1 MAYLVLEDGSV
12 YEGEGFGA
20 TRTDVIGE
28 VVFNTGMTGYQEI
41 LTDPSCYGQ
50 IVLMTYPLI
59 GNYGVNW
66 EDPESLRPQVKAFA
80 VRELCEV
87 PSNWHSEGS
96 LNDYLKRHGIMGIQG
111 IDTRALTRILRSR
124 GTMRGVLSERMPVPG
139 SLAAMRSYAVVRPVD
154 AVTCAER
161 FEIPGKGPTV
171 AVLDLGLKASILTS
185 LRRRGCRMI
194 VYPAGTPPSVILRD
208 EPDGLLLTNGPG
220 DPKDNADIVENIRGL
235 TGRLPILGI
244 CLGHLLLALACGADT
259 QPLRYGH
266 RGSNH
271 PVKDIAKDRVYI
283 TTQNHGYSV
292 VEDSLTKDMIVSHRN
307 WNDSSIEGIRYT
319 GHPSFSVQF
328 HPKASPGIM
337 DTGYLFDEFIGELGT
352 GSAGKTLYTE
362 LE

>member
-111 IDTRALTRILRSR
+111 IDTRALTRKLRSR
-124 GTMRGVLSERMPVPG
+124 GTMRGMLSERMPAPG
-139 SLAAMRSYAVVRPVD
+139 SLAAMRSYTAVRPVD

-171 AVLDLGLKASILTS
+171 AVLDLGLKASILSS
-185 LRRRGCRMI
+185 LRARGCRLL
-194 VYPAGTPPSVILRD
+194 VYPAHTPAQEILRD
-208 EPDGLLLTNGPG
+208 EPGGLVLTNGPG
-220 DPKDNADIVENIRGL
+220 NPNENPEIIENLRSL
-235 TGRLPILGI
+235 AGRLPIFGI
-244 CLGHLLLALACGADT
+244 CLGHQLLALACGADT

-271 PVKDIAKDRVYI
+271 PVKDLDRDRVYI
-283 TTQNHGYSV
+283 TSQNHGYTI
-292 VEDSLTKDMIVSHRN
+292 VEETLPANMRISHRN
-307 WNDSSIEGIRYT
+307 WNDQTIEGIRYED
-319 GHPSFSVQF
+319 HPTFTVQF
-328 HPKASPGIM
+328 HPEASPGPK
-337 DTGYLFDEFIGELGT
+337 DTGYLFDEFIGSLTVSNKISGN
-352 GSAGKTLYTE
+352 ANRMN
-362 LE
+362 